1 MRKPPTFNSLQ
12 QALIQIGNRC
22 NQKSLT
28 KRPISTTLTYLTRS
42 GSGLGARRFKSS
54 RPINRFQRYSPVDF
68 MGERVVDVCWQEDV
82 STGHLEGFQS
92 TRLRGVYEA
101 FGLRHPRSPASSVTV
116 FCFLKRTWKS
126 RKHDPYSTGNSA
138 PNICR

>member
-22 NQKSLT
+22 NQKSLR

-54 RPINRFQRYSPVDF
+54 RPINRFKRYSPVDF
-68 MGERVVDVCWQEDV
+68 MGERVVAFVGKKMFLRDIWKGFKVHVFEACTRHSV
-82 STGHLEGFQS
+82 SGIRDHQ
-92 TRLRGVYEA
+92 RVA
-101 FGLRHPRSPASSVTV
+101 
-116 FCFLKRTWKS
+116 
-126 RKHDPYSTGNSA
+126 
-138 PNICR
+138 